1 MARGKKLKMQTVY
14 NIMTSYIVTGSYTET
29 SRLLNIPI
37 STVQRVVETN
47 RDKPEFVNLRKQKK
61 GEFSEKSSAVL
72 DMLLEAIRQKAEK
85 LLTDEKMLDKTKL
98 TEITTA
104 IGTLYD
110 KMALTQGESTTTVS
124 FILPEEVKKFV
135 V

>member
-61 GEFSEKSSAVL
+61 EEFSEKSSAVM

-124 FILPEEVKKFV
+124 FILPEEVKKFAV
-135 V
+135 